1 MKTLQ
6 GISGLSLVALLMV
19 SCTGKNDL
27 DKAPT
32 QKPTV
37 QAVSVAPSPS
47 APSPAVNAPPKGLI
61 TSTNP
66 TAIPIAKGRI
76 DPFSS
81 IAVAPIKQSAP
92 AETTQKQKT
101 QNQPTPPQKTQNQ
114 KTQQQKTQNQ
124 PSPQQKTQNQP
135 SPQQK
140 TQNRATG
147 IKPLP
152 RNETIVKNQPLPPA
166 PPSTDLAKAVQVNG
180 VVDFGGRVSAIVKE
194 PQEQIS
200 RSVSAGDYL
209 SKGKVL
215 VKRIELN
222 GNREPMVILEQN
234 GVEVIKQVSS
244 TSGPVASRG
253 ASDRI
258 E

>member
-19 SCTGKNDL
+19 SCTGKNDI

-37 QAVSVAPSPS
+37 QAVSVVPSPS

-66 TAIPIAKGRI
+66 TAIPISTGRI

-92 AETTQKQKT
+92 TETTQK
-101 QNQPTPPQKTQNQ
+101 
-114 KTQQQKTQNQ
+114 QKTQNQ

-135 SPQQK
+135 SLQQKAPNQPSPQQK
-140 TQNRATG
+140 TPNRETG
-147 IKPLP
+147 IKSSP
-152 RNETIVKNQPLPPA
+152 RNEITLKNQPLPPA

-222 GNREPMVILEQN
+222 GNREPIVILEQN
-234 GVEVIKQVSS
+234 GVEVIKQVSL
-244 TSGPVASRG
+244 TTGPVASMG

-258 E
+258 Q